1 MRDCPLLLL
10 DIGEQLSRYGG
21 EVVKTLCVQ
30 GLGGSPLG
38 Y

>member
-10 DIGEQLSRYGG
+10 DIGEQLDRCGG
-21 EVVKTLCVQ
+21 EAVKTLCVQ
-30 GLGGSPLG
+30 GLGGSPWG